1 MLVNI
6 SFWKLSNFIKV
17 SFHLNFKIKVSHQFY
32 QLRPNN
38 GKKLLPSAVECEI
51 LQTDIEMC
59 FILVWKEWV
68 EDTMMLLN
76 QDEVAHYS
84 LVWAETGLFLVL
96 VSLEDGGVIV

>member
-1 MLVNI
+1 M
-6 SFWKLSNFIKV
+6 
-17 SFHLNFKIKVSHQFY
+17 
-32 QLRPNN
+32 RPNN